1 MLFKLALSGFKN
13 KFKDYLVL
21 LLGLV
26 MSISIFYMF
35 ETLAMNDAFIKE
47 NSMISAVMFIFQ
59 VGSVLLAII
68 TIAYCLYAN
77 SFLFSLRQKE
87 FGMYMTLGAKKSKIS
102 LLMFIETVFI
112 GLFSLIIGILIGI
125 VLSRVVGDALMGQL
139 DFESTSYQP
148 FYLPSML
155 VTIIFFA
162 ILFLLSAGANLI
174 QLSKVTVLELVHGE
188 SKAEHILIRKKNIV
202 IQAVISLILLVIGY
216 VSMIYIEKTQ
226 YIGIIVALVTIT
238 SGTYLFFATFLP
250 LFVQKLREKQL
261 RRSKKINSFTYA
273 QLSFRIGH
281 LSRVLATVAM
291 LIALGMGAIAVGFAF
306 KNNGPLM
313 VEKQYPYDTQISAQ
327 TQEETHLL
335 QQAGVDET
343 ADYHYKVTADKIY
356 FNEAELKEQPPLVV
370 QTNRE
375 QKESKQVRLTT
386 PPRVEDTSWYA
397 FMQGMIPPDVLDQQ
411 QITVLSGDAYQ
422 QMQADE
428 TVVTYTRLNDFMDN
442 QDTLKKVE
450 QLETD
455 RHKGNPS
462 YYSTSKYSTY
472 DSYNSFA
479 SGTVFMGF
487 FLGFAFLTMM
497 ASSLMFKIL
506 TGATSDIRRYDML
519 RKIGVRRELLVKSI
533 YKEMFFIFLFP
544 GIVGFIHVAIGMKMF
559 SFLLMEPYYRFY
571 IPVALFLVIYIL
583 YYFITVSLYKG
594 IVLTKKRA

>member
-59 VGSVLLAII
+59 IGSVLLAII

-102 LLMFIETVFI
+102 LLMFIETVVI
-112 GLFSLIIGILIGI
+112 GLLSLIIGILIGI
-125 VLSRVVGDALMGQL
+125 VLSRVVGEALMGQL
-139 DFESTSYQP
+139 DFESTTYQP

-188 SKAEHILIRKKNIV
+188 SKAEHILLRKKNIV
-202 IQAVISLILLVIGY
+202 IQAILSLILLIIGY
-216 VSMIYIEKTQ
+216 ASMIYIEKTQ
-226 YIGIIVALVTIT
+226 YIGIVVALITIT
-238 SGTYLFFATFLP
+238 AGTYLFFSTFLP

-261 RRSKKINSFTYA
+261 RHSKKINSFTYA

-306 KNNGPLM
+306 KNNGPLTA
-313 VEKQYPYDTQISAQ
+313 ESFYPYDTQIPAQ
-327 TQEETHLL
+327 TKEESKLL
-335 QQAGVDET
+335 QQAGVKEI
-343 ADYHYKVTADKIY
+343 ADYHYKITADKIY
-356 FNEAELKEQPPLVV
+356 FNGAELKAQPPLVV
-370 QTNRE
+370 QTN
-375 QKESKQVRLTT
+375 KERKENKQVRLTT
-386 PPRVEDTSWYA
+386 QPNVEDTNWYT
-397 FMQGMIPPDVLDQQ
+397 FMREMIPPNILDQQ
-411 QITVLSGDAYQ
+411 QITILSGEAYQ
-422 QMQADE
+422 QMDADE
-428 TVVTYTRLNDFMDN
+428 TVVTFTRLNDFMGN
-442 QDTLKKVE
+442 LDTLKKVE
-450 QLETD
+450 KIEND
-455 RHKGNPS
+455 RHKGEAN
-462 YYSTSKYSTY
+462 YYSSSKYSTY
-472 DSYNSFA
+472 DNYNSFA

-506 TGATSDIRRYDML
+506 TGATSDIRRYEML
-519 RKIGVRRELLVKSI
+519 QKIGVRRELLVKSI

-544 GIVGFIHVAIGMKMF
+544 GVVGFIHVAIGMKMF

-571 IPVALFLVIYIL
+571 VPVTLFLVIYII

-594 IVLTKKRA
+594 IVLNKKHA